1 MTDSVDPLAAPQRQW
16 LEPREAEAVVASTSY
31 IPENDYIK
39 NGYSPIGRQQF
50 EEDGTLI
57 LNRDGDPYMAGPDE
71 HFCKRCVHYYDRLA
85 NEKLFDKGE
94 WQMPCKGDKTWRGA
108 SITDEDL
115 AQSGMDE
122 EEIKQYRIGIDPVA
136 WIEYEFNMRADWYQA
151 DMMRCS
157 NLWKAARAG
166 RRVGKTTVLCWD
178 ILYSC
183 FFKDGYVQTKFEY
196 LIICPYEAQ
205 VKKIF
210 DNIEDFIGRSHNMRA
225 SVKAVRKSPY
235 WEIEFYNGSVV
246 RGFSSGRKTG
256 ARSDKIR
263 GQDAD
268 AIGFDEIDYM
278 ADEDIEAIF
287 AVLSS
292 NQRVRMWMS
301 TTPTGARSKFHTVCT
316 DKRQG
321 FKEFWFIS
329 KESPRWTPR
338 AENFFKSMYSQSG
351 YDREFNAEF
360 GTPTEGVFRQS
371 DLDSALRQYDYD
383 QMQRHKDR
391 IYILGVD
398 WNKLTGTHLVVV
410 EIDPKRKK
418 GARAAVVDKQ
428 IIRPQEF
435 TQIAGVEAV
444 VLMDKKWGCDYV
456 YVDEGYGATQV
467 ELLHRIDK
475 QQPAAQLNYAKR
487 LVAVNMSE
495 KVEFRD
501 PRNASLVVKKHAKPF
516 MIDLLAGWISSG
528 QLVLPAHED
537 TTVALIESEL
547 AYLEVGLVQQM
558 REFRVEKYSPQGH
571 PRYTQGYEHT
581 LTALAL
587 AVMGFAVNF
596 SEFNDYK
603 PVSDMYVGLTPV
615 GTDPDDLENRYPG
628 KSLEQARKA
637 RRQEFQKLR
646 EELAPGRSTGTGSGQ
661 EEYTS
666 EIVEFMQTMN
676 GYKTKGKSGRNPL
689 RSGFR
694 GSPRRIS
701 P

>member
-1 MTDSVDPLAAPQRQW
+1 MPNPVDPLSAPARTW
-16 LEPREAEAVVASTSY
+16 VEPREAEQVIQGESY
-31 IPENDYIK
+31 LPENDYLTRQ
-39 NGYSPIGRQQF
+39 YEAIGQPVQN
-50 EEDGTLI
+50 EDGT
-57 LNRDGDPYMAGPDE
+57 YTMEGPDE
-71 HFCKRCVHYYDRLA
+71 HFCKRCVSYYDRISKTGLYP
-85 NEKLFDKGE
+85 KGE
-94 WQMPCKGDKTWRGA
+94 WQLPCTGDRTWRGRNV
-108 SITDEDL
+108 TDEQL
-115 AQSGMDE
+115 ADMGMDE
-122 EEIKQYRIGIDPVA
+122 DEISYYRIGLDPVT
-136 WIEYEFNMRADWYQA
+136 WVEYEFGMKADWYQR

-183 FFKDGYVQTKFEY
+183 YFKDGHQKTKYEY

-210 DNIEDFIGRSHNMRA
+210 DNIEDLIGRSHNLKA
-225 SVKAVRKSPY
+225 SIKGMRKSPY
-235 WEIEFYNGSVV
+235 WEIEFMNGSVV

-292 NQRVRMWMS
+292 NQQVKMWMS
-301 TTPTGARSKFHTVCT
+301 TTPTGARTKFYTVCT

-321 FKEFWFIS
+321 FKEFWFVS

-338 AENFFKSMYSQSG
+338 AEQFFKTMYSQSG

-360 GTPTEGVFRQS
+360 GTPTEGVFRQF
-371 DLDSALRQYDYD
+371 DLDQCLRQYDYE
-383 QMQRHKDR
+383 QMHRHPDR
-391 IYILGVD
+391 IYVLGVD
-398 WNKLTGTHLVVV
+398 WNKLTGTHLVVLEV
-410 EIDPKRKK
+410 DPKRTT

-435 TQIAGVEAV
+435 TQTAGVEAV
-444 VLMDKKWGCDYV
+444 VQLDKKWNCDYV

-475 QQPAAQLNYAKR
+475 QQPGAQLNYAKR

-501 PRNASLVVKKHAKPF
+501 PRNPSLMVKKHSKPF
-516 MIDLLAGWISSG
+516 MIDILAGWISSH
-528 QLVLPAHED
+528 QIVLPAHED

-587 AVMGFAVNF
+587 AVMGFVVNF
-596 SEFNDYK
+596 SEFNDYQ
-603 PVSDMYVGLTPV
+603 PVSEILIGDVAV
-615 GTDPDDLENRYPG
+615 GTDTEELMAENPG
-628 KSLEQARKA
+628 KSRERIAEEKKAAYARLKAELGPNRSVKPQARSA
-637 RRQEFQKLR
+637 AGQ
-646 EELAPGRSTGTGSGQ
+646 TGSLADFMAIMSGQ
-661 EEYTS
+661 KPER
-666 EIVEFMQTMN
+666 
-676 GYKTKGKSGRNPL
+676 KGNPM
-689 RSGFR
+689 RSNV
-694 GSPRRIS
+694 GSPSRRIS